1 MGFIPGNFFT
11 RAPARIGPDAP
22 PDSTSSHAPEP
33 VHAPDPAHPHGCVFC
48 ARRFPE
54 MYLLPNFGLADLNEV
69 EMIAC
74 GECYAQVTF
83 TSPRA
88 SARVVLLDRRP

>member
-1 MGFIPGNFFT
+1 MGFVPANFFT
-11 RAPARIGPDAP
+11 RAPAKPGPDAP
-22 PDSTSSHAPEP
+22 STSARTPEP
-33 VHAPDPAHPHGCVFC
+33 VQAPDPVHPHGCVFC

-54 MYLLPNFGLADLNEV
+54 MYLLPSFGLADTNGP

-74 GECYAQVTF
+74 GECYQQVTF

-88 SARVVLLDRRP
+88 SARVVLLDPRP

>member
-1 MGFIPGNFFT
+1 MGFVPSAFFN
-11 RAPARIGPDAP
+11 RASARTGPDASS
-22 PDSTSSHAPEP
+22 DSTRAPEP
-33 VHAPDPAHPHGCVFC
+33 VQAPDPVHPHGCVFC

-54 MYLLPNFGLADLNEV
+54 MYLLPDFGLADRSEP

-74 GECYAQVTF
+74 GECYEQVTF

>member
-1 MGFIPGNFFT
+1 MGFVPSAFFN
-11 RAPARIGPDAP
+11 RAPARTGPDAP
-22 PDSTSSHAPEP
+22 PNSSPKSEP
-33 VHAPDPAHPHGCVFC
+33 SGYTPDPVHPHGCVFC

-54 MYLLPNFGLADLNEV
+54 MYLLPSFGLAEAPEM

-74 GECYAQVTF
+74 GECYEQVTF

-88 SARVVLLDRRP
+88 SARVVLLDPRP